1 MSKHKSFSII
11 VPKSVAITIFE
22 THHICGRARRKQ
34 IGYVPK
40 DDMCPIHAAHGVN
53 DFDPFF
59 LTTQNLF
66 TARTPQTIWIVPE
79 DDMCVRRDTLQIFSR

>member
-1 MSKHKSFSII
+1 MCPIHAAHGVNDFDPFFLTTQNLFTARTPQTIWI
-11 VPKSVAITIFE
+11 VPE
-22 THHICGRARRKQ
+22 
-34 IGYVPK
+34 